1 MESRSFRIRYFMKK
15 KHKIMHRVLRALELP
30 QDLDP
35 HLIAIRWIGGEDLL
49 IEQHRGILRYDS
61 ETVRFLCEQGIVAV
75 SGSGLTLDRLTET
88 RALIRG
94 DIRSVCFEDKS

>member
-15 KHKIMHRVLRALELP
+15 KHKIMHSVLRALELP

-49 IEQHRGILRYDS
+49 I
-61 ETVRFLCEQGIVAV
+61 
-75 SGSGLTLDRLTET
+75 
-88 RALIRG
+88 
-94 DIRSVCFEDKS
+94 